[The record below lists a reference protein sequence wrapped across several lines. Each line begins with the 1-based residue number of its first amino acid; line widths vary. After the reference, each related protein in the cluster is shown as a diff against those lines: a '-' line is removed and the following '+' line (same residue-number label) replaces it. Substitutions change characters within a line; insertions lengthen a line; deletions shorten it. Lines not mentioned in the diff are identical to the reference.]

1 MEDFKDRLRF
11 AMSLK
16 GYTAADLSRR
26 SGVGKDALS
35 HYLKGD
41 FLPKQEKIGA
51 LAEALGV
58 SPSWLIGFQVSI
70 DGKEL
75 KTIDVDKLTDINK
88 AKLEAYYQALLDS
101 QGANNG
107 NT

>member
-1 MEDFKDRLRF
+1 MEDIKIRLKK
-11 AMSLK
+11 AIELK
-16 GYTAADLSRR
+16 GWTGADLARA
-26 SGVGKDALS
+26 SGVGKGEIS
-35 HYLKGD
+35 RYLHGTVI
-41 FLPKQEKIGA
+41 PKQSKVYA
-51 LAEALGV
+51 MAEALDISAAWLLGFSV
-58 SPSWLIGFQVSI
+58 SM

-107 NT
+107 DT